1 MSVAKLL
8 VEELQVVRPLFDR
21 LRSLA
26 DDRTFLGKFRDGLE
40 FVEWFKSFISPVLRI
55 NNNTGAYWIRSTDIR
70 GVVFWTKQGAWNE
83 WAANSVLAKAVT
95 DYRDYVEPEFIPLL
109 SHQMADEAR
118 HFYLRTKILALAG
131 ESLAGF
137 KPIEKWV
144 QLFEFPLRCAA
155 ERLERPYFQAKFS
168 GAFQTVELTATVQHR
183 GVVENAHLNKALWQG
198 PHAKVAEALVN
209 FSREI
214 EDDEAFH
221 WSIAERAWAKYADTP
236 EIRSEILRC
245 AAPALE
251 LSTVAKI
258 ARIAAAE
265 GVHVEI

>member
-1 MSVAKLL
+1 MSIAKRLA
-8 VEELQVVRPLFDR
+8 EEFQEVRPLLDR

-26 DDRTFLGKFRDGLE
+26 NDHEFLGTFKNGLE
-40 FVEWFKSFISPVLRI
+40 FVEWFKSFVSPVLRI
-55 NNNTGAYWIRSTDIR
+55 NYNTGAYWIRSTDIR
-70 GVVFWTKQGAWNE
+70 GIVLWTKQGAWNE

-95 DYRDYVEPEFIPLL
+95 EYRDYVEPEFIPLL

-118 HFYLRTKILALAG
+118 HFYIRTKTLTLAG
-131 ESLAGF
+131 ESLAGC
-137 KPIEKWV
+137 KPIGKWV

-183 GVVENAHLNKALWQG
+183 GVVENAHLNKSLWRG

-214 EDDEAFH
+214 EDDESFH
-221 WSIAERAWAKYADTP
+221 WSIAERAWAKYATTP
-236 EIRSEILRC
+236 EMRSEVLKC
-245 AAPALE
+245 ATPALE

-265 GVHVEI
+265 GVDVTL